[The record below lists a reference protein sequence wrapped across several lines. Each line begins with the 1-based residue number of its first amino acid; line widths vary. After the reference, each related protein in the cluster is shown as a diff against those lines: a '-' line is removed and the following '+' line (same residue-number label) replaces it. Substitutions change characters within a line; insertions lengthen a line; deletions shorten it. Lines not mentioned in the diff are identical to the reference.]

1 MLKNWK
7 YNTFSK
13 YLEVHKKNYIEC
25 YVATFIHH
33 CIIVSWEKQ
42 WSRDLKL
49 KVFWDIWSRFWNK
62 GFRPSLSCWRTI
74 PHYNLVI
81 IIKSVVN
88 VGNLTTTY
96 LVVWNLKLFW
106 IFWDNTTICQIR
118 PALFCDILPPK
129 TSETEILCN
138 LSTKGVV
145 QTLPWLN
152 WLMSFAY
159 SITRYF

>member
-1 MLKNWK
+1 MNVTLQLLFTIVLLWAGKNSGVETW
-7 YNTFSK
+7 NLRCFETSDLDF
-13 YLEVHKKNYIEC
+13 E
-25 YVATFIHH
+25 TR
-33 CIIVSWEKQ
+33 VS
-42 WSRDLKL
+42 DPL
-49 KVFWDIWSRFWNK
+49 
-62 GFRPSLSCWRTI
+62 SLSCWRTI

-81 IIKSVVN
+81 IIELSVVN

-106 IFWDNTTICQIR
+106 IFWDSTTICQIH